1 MLNVFGVSQGLGIN
15 FCVRPISRAEKKL
28 NPVFSLERRNG
39 RASDVRRPFGCHLGL
54 VYPRGPGSRPIWHLK
69 AGIWGQEGADAQQKL
84 ISMAENGS
92 GKRAVMVQE
101 RRENGSRDGDV
112 DELDVDR
119 RIVVAVGPSW
129 AGPRVRWE

>member
-1 MLNVFGVSQGLGIN
+1 MWAWGFLAWWGDRFREPKKQN
-15 FCVRPISRAEKKL
+15 PISA
-28 NPVFSLERRNG
+28 LERRNG

-54 VYPRGPGSRPIWHLK
+54 VYPRAPGARPIWHLK
-69 AGIWGQEGADAQQKL
+69 AGVWDQEGADAQQKL
-84 ISMAENGS
+84 ISKANYGS
-92 GKRAVMVQE
+92 GKRANMVQE
-101 RRENGSRDGDV
+101 QREIGSRGGDV